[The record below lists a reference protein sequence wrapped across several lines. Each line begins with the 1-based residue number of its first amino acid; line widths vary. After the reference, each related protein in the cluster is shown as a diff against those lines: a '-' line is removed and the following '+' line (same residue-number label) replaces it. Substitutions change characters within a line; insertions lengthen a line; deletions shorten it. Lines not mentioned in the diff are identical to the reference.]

1 MRQSKETIG
10 VRETARK
17 LNVTTKYVYDL
28 LYSGKLPAATKAN
41 RQWRIPLSAVEA
53 RLKQRGE

>member
-1 MRQSKETIG
+1 MRQDMRTIG

-17 LNVTTKYVYDL
+17 LDFTLKYVYDL
-28 LYSGKLPAATKAN
+28 VYSGKLPAEKTG
-41 RQWRIPLSAVEA
+41 RTWRIPVSAVEA